1 MNKSEQIGNLAA
13 ALVAAQAELKNP
25 SLDSTNPHFK
35 SKFASLANVRNVVT
49 TTFAKHGLAI
59 VQNLSSTDRGIN
71 CTTLIVHSS
80 GEWMESD
87 LVSIPATKMDAQG
100 FGSAATYARRYSLS
114 AFASVV
120 GDDDDDGNEAAKPTK
135 KELSAVRPNS
145 SGEDFWANAQGEEYL
160 TDVLGLGMNLR
171 GQTVNRRG
179 KLTPISGRSASKND
193 PPVPEVLMARSA
205 ACSAADR
212 DGDVGSGDGGEDPAR
227 AFRAG

>member
-25 SLDSTNPHFK
+25 NLDSTNPHFK
-35 SKFASLANVRNVVT
+35 SKFASLANIRNTIT

-59 VQNLSSTDRGIN
+59 AQSLSSTDRGVN
-71 CTTLIVHSS
+71 CTTMIVHSS

-100 FGSAATYARRYSLS
+100 FGSAATYARRYSLA

-120 GDDDDDGNEAAKPTK
+120 GDDDDDGNEAAKPAK

-145 SGEDFWANAQGEEYL
+145 AGEEFWAKAQGEEREYL
-160 TDVLGLGMNLR
+160 QISLSQIRDLLNADTPAEASQQFYAMRDMEEQSAVWSQLG
-171 GQTVNRRG
+171 
-179 KLTPISGRSASKND
+179 SKERAAIKQHK
-193 PPVPEVLMARSA
+193 PEAKA
-205 ACSAADR
+205 A
-212 DGDVGSGDGGEDPAR
+212 
-227 AFRAG
+227 

>member
-145 SGEDFWANAQGEEYL
+145 SGEDFWANAQGEEREYL
-160 TDVLGLGMNLR
+160 
-171 GQTVNRRG
+171 Q
-179 KLTPISGRSASKND
+179 ISLSQIRDLLNADSPADASKQFYSMRD
-193 PPVPEVLMARSA
+193 MEEQAAVWSQLGSKERASIKKFKPEQKA
-205 ACSAADR
+205 A
-212 DGDVGSGDGGEDPAR
+212 
-227 AFRAG
+227 

>member
-120 GDDDDDGNEAAKPTK
+120 GDDDDDGNAAAKQTEKAATEIKHQSVPKDAWDLLTPAEQK
-135 KELSAVRPNS
+135 
-145 SGEDFWANAQGEEYL
+145 YL
-160 TDVLGLGMNLR
+160 TDLSI
-171 GQTVNRRG
+171 
-179 KLTPISGRSASKND
+179 PIKD
-193 PPVPEVLMARSA
+193 EI
-205 ACSAADR
+205 
-212 DGDVGSGDGGEDPAR
+212 
-227 AFRAG
+227 RAGNMERAYELRMEVQFDEDRHDFQQAGFISLFSPPERTALTKYRESLKGTLKKAA